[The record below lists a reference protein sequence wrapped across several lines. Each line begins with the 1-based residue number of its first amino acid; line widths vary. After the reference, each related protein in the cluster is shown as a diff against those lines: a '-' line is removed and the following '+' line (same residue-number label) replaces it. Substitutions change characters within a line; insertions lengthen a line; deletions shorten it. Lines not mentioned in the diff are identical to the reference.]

1 MYRQVTA
8 LVVLEDFFSFLVIF
22 NNIVP
27 ISLYVTLEVQKF
39 CGSMFLAW
47 DRELYCQQSD
57 ESARCNSSDL
67 NEELGQIEILFS
79 DKGQKQ
85 ILIFM

>member
-1 MYRQVTA
+1 M
-8 LVVLEDFFSFLVIF
+8 
-22 NNIVP
+22 
-27 ISLYVTLEVQKF
+27 TLEVQKF

-57 ESARCNSSDL
+57 ESARCNTSDL

-79 DKGQKQ
+79 DKEKTN
-85 ILIFM
+85 IDIHVNSNIKSRLRT